1 MFGRTVFGRTEEGR
15 IESFTEVSSNM
26 ETPAAL
32 EMEQLEKELG
42 EERAKNEQ
50 QRKELAD
57 KDKRITE
64 LQIELNEEKTR
75 QHLKDIQIEQQNKQ
89 LTEKEERIK
98 EVKKELEDQLS
109 ENDLTIKAQQK
120 NINELDEKLSI
131 KRSSDNKSENKQ
143 YSLILPS
150 SDTNSTHSPSKRHP
164 SVGKRHLL
172 NMKAGDRT
180 SMQNFQ
186 QSPAPQRNEKEK
198 EKTLP
203 SPPALNFENYPPMS
217 PSNSH
222 SSATPT
228 TKNDASEA
236 SPSPAE
242 NSTASSVVESFPA
255 SSHPA
260 ASPLVVNT
268 SPNSHLARN
277 VPEKVI
283 YYTDSNT
290 HTLPQILKEKMNEI
304 RSDSGKVPELEQ
316 VRAYT
321 MQKAHKLVQ
330 TNNHENAIVVIN
342 LMTNNA
348 RRRESPASVCGL
360 QEEIIRMLESETAPQ
375 NIVFI
380 ESPPSLKFDT
390 VTYNKSTEALCKRM
404 NVQFSRTLICKGHLN
419 RDGYHVRFEHQHLMQ
434 RTVAAAILNVDPF
447 KAFNL
452 SPNSRGL
459 LGPYSTS

>member
-32 EMEQLEKELG
+32 KMEQLEKELG

-98 EVKKELEDQLS
+98 EVEKELEDQLS

-164 SVGKRHLL
+164 AVGKRHLL

-186 QSPAPQRNEKEK
+186 QSPAPQKKEK

-203 SPPALNFENYPPMS
+203 SPPPLNFENYPPMS

-222 SSATPT
+222 SSATPI
-228 TKNDASEA
+228 TKNDAFKA
-236 SPSPAE
+236 SPSPAA
-242 NSTASSVVESFPA
+242 NSTASSVVESSPV

-260 ASPLVVNT
+260 SPTFVVNT
-268 SPNSHLARN
+268 SPNSSHSART

-290 HTLPQILKEKMNEI
+290 HTVFFYPPIFEIYEYLTSSYLGFGSYLQDAGLRNE
-304 RSDSGKVPELEQ
+304 
-316 VRAYT
+316 
-321 MQKAHKLVQ
+321 
-330 TNNHENAIVVIN
+330 N
-342 LMTNNA
+342 
-348 RRRESPASVCGL
+348 
-360 QEEIIRMLESETAPQ
+360 RMYSA
-375 NIVFI
+375 NI
-380 ESPPSLKFDT
+380 T
-390 VTYNKSTEALCKRM
+390 V
-404 NVQFSRTLICKGHLN
+404 
-419 RDGYHVRFEHQHLMQ
+419 
-434 RTVAAAILNVDPF
+434 
-447 KAFNL
+447 
-452 SPNSRGL
+452 
-459 LGPYSTS
+459 